1 MESNG
6 NYCYTDFRNV
16 FQLKTEQQAVEAKAT
31 PGGSV
36 EKEEPV
42 ATRLEEPLV
51 LRKEEEDKEEK
62 EREKGKSDA
71 EIIKDLKTQLK

>member
-1 MESNG
+1 M
-6 NYCYTDFRNV
+6 
-16 FQLKTEQQAVEAKAT
+16 EAKAT
-31 PGGSV
+31 PGGSGV

-42 ATRLEEPLV
+42 AARLEEPLV